1 MTFNLTDFSVNFLY
15 YFLTNIKIGLLSLA
29 GGLLL
34 GVPFAFALRY
44 QFRLNALIK
53 IILTLCRAFPVYILM
68 FIVFNNINNDEFL
81 NEFKDHTI
89 RLIAVVV
96 ALSAYTTA
104 AICDATSDCL
114 NHVSN
119 KNIAQ
124 AYLIVPN
131 IFRIFTI
138 AMISS
143 SIGAAIDVSEAVS
156 YTVRVYE
163 SFPDRADRFLLVLGV
178 TIFFAIVQHSLKV
191 LVLSLSQLI
200 QRSTQKSG

>member
-1 MTFNLTDFSVNFLY
+1 MAFNLFDFIIQFLY
-15 YFLTNIKIGLLSLA
+15 FFLTNIKIGLLSLA
-29 GGLLL
+29 GGLLF

-44 QFRLNALIK
+44 PLRLNALIN
-53 IILTLCRAFPVYILM
+53 IILTLCRGFPVYILM
-68 FIVFNNINNDEFL
+68 FIVFNNINSDEFL
-81 NEFKDHTI
+81 GDFKDHTI

-96 ALSAYTTA
+96 ALSAYATA
-104 AICDATSDCL
+104 AVCDAMSDCL
-114 NHVSN
+114 
-119 KNIAQ
+119 KNAANGNTGQ

-163 SFPDRADRFLLVLGV
+163 NFPDRGDRFLLVLGV
-178 TIFFAIVQHSLKV
+178 TIFFVIVQHTLKL
-191 LVLSLSQLI
+191 LVLSLSQRI
-200 QRSTQKSG
+200 QKSMQKTG

>member
-1 MTFNLTDFSVNFLY
+1 MTFNLFDFVIQFLY
-15 YFLTNIKIGLLSLA
+15 FFLTNIKIGLLSLA
-29 GGLLL
+29 GGLLF
-34 GVPFAFALRY
+34 GVPIAFALRY
-44 QFRLNALIK
+44 PLRINALIN

-68 FIVFNNINNDEFL
+68 FIVFNNINSDEFL
-81 NEFKDHTI
+81 GDFKDHTI

-96 ALSAYTTA
+96 ALSAYATA
-104 AICDATSDCL
+104 AVSDAMSDCL
-114 NHVSN
+114 KHAANGDS
-119 KNIAQ
+119 AQ

-178 TIFFAIVQHSLKV
+178 TIFFVIVQHSLKL
-191 LVLSLSQLI
+191 LVLSLSQRI
-200 QRSTQKSG
+200 QNSTQKTG